1 MLKKLLSYDF
11 IAIFKYWWIGALTT
25 IVLALVGAG
34 CGTILQTEKDLP
46 DGVTVFATIG
56 MVLVVLGLLAF
67 IIFSQLLVYVRFY
80 KHLFTDEGY
89 LTFTLPVKRHQILTS
104 KLVSGF
110 VCGLLT
116 VFLTIADAVIII
128 FTTFRKD
135 IFYEGWYENFIK
147 GVKDIISAVGAGN
160 LTILIIEVLITGILI
175 LALSILFTYLC
186 ITFAGAISKKSK
198 LSSAI
203 LMYYGASSISSI
215 FMYFLYFFGID
226 AVSEWM
232 YDFETKA
239 SFELSIIIILL
250 VIFFV
255 AMLCTLAYTINYRFL
270 DSKLNLN

>member
-89 LTFTLPVKRHQILTS
+89 LTFTLPVKRHHILTS

-226 AVSEWM
+226 AISEWM

-255 AMLCTLAYTINYRFL
+255 AMLCTIAYTINYRLL

>member
-226 AVSEWM
+226 AISEWM

-255 AMLCTLAYTINYRFL
+255 AMLCTLAYTINYRLL

>member
-89 LTFTLPVKRHQILTS
+89 LTFTLPVKRHHILTS

-160 LTILIIEVLITGILI
+160 LTILIIEVLITCILI

-226 AVSEWM
+226 AISEWM

-255 AMLCTLAYTINYRFL
+255 AMLCTIAYTINYRLL

>member
-89 LTFTLPVKRHQILTS
+89 LTFTLPVKRHHILTS

-147 GVKDIISAVGAGN
+147 GIKDIISAVGAGN

-226 AVSEWM
+226 AISEWM

-255 AMLCTLAYTINYRFL
+255 AMLCTIAYTINYRLL